1 MSKVFELIQQNP
13 EEHTT
18 NYSAFLAFLYLPT
31 SNIGKAKKIFPE
43 IKNVYNFGKMS
54 QKPSKIIRA
63 EDNKILREG

>member
-1 MSKVFELIQQNP
+1 MGQFIWQVVTFQ
-13 EEHTT
+13 
-18 NYSAFLAFLYLPT
+18 
-31 SNIGKAKKIFPE
+31 IFPE